1 MLPHAPCRQFYIAHL
16 HQQPWVQGN
25 YSGLL
30 VQLSSIYSELRGDSS
45 GVKNEDSA
53 QVCLVCVLCLADD
66 DVEMRICVQYTN
78 RSQPPFLRFT
88 TKSFY
93 DSSTTH

>member
-45 GVKNEDSA
+45 GVKNEDAA
-53 QVCLVCVLCLADD
+53 QVCVYV
-66 DVEMRICVQYTN
+66 
-78 RSQPPFLRFT
+78 
-88 TKSFY
+88 
-93 DSSTTH
+93 